1 MCCSW
6 NQLGGTETGFDAL
19 LRCLEVLT
27 TSEVSGVG
35 PPPSPAAAEPP
46 VVVDPPPLAQAS
58 GELSQQQQH
67 DEQPRK
73 RRKLAEEGTAE
84 GPTNG
89 SNGGENCEAAGEVQP
104 ETSKTRPS
112 LSRGEMR
119 GQVIRGLV
127 SALTPWEHSRRSQR
141 AALLVLGNILENAI
155 EEDAGAIGGVKS
167 TEGARS
173 ASESCAVE
181 LDRGLA
187 ALAAG
192 GTGEWAEDDERDPAA
207 AVRRWVIHVKLKLF
221 PDKNVSAGFLEQ
233 FLEPLL
239 PETMGKETGG
249 QKNETKTTH

>member
-27 TSEVSGVG
+27 KSEVSAVG
-35 PPPSPAAAEPP
+35 LPPSPSAAEPP
-46 VVVDPPPLAQAS
+46 AVADPFALAKSS
-58 GELSQQQQH
+58 GELSQQQY

-89 SNGGENCEAAGEVQP
+89 GENCEATYEVQP
-104 ETSKTRPS
+104 ATSKTRPS
-112 LSRGEMR
+112 LSRSEMR
-119 GQVIRGLV
+119 GRVIRGLV
-127 SALTPWEHSRRSQR
+127 SVLTPWEHSRRSQR
-141 AALLVLGNILENAI
+141 AALLVLGNVLENSI
-155 EEDAGAIGGVKS
+155 EEDAGAVGGVKS

-192 GTGEWAEDDERDPAA
+192 GTGEWAEEDEGDAA
-207 AVRRWVIHVKLKLF
+207 AAAGRWAVISSWSLSTQQCTSG
-221 PDKNVSAGFLEQ
+221 VSRVITAALVA
-233 FLEPLL
+233 
-239 PETMGKETGG
+239 
-249 QKNETKTTH
+249 